1 MAGIFTD
8 GVAQV
13 RPGAYFNVNT
23 NDGVSIVGAKDGIV
37 AALFEGTF
45 GPLNTV
51 QEISDSRDVYKI
63 YGNGGKVDIL
73 DLAFLGG
80 ADTVLAVRVGSG
92 GTAAKTQLGEICTI
106 TAKYPGTRDFSV
118 TVKDSLTE
126 ENHKTVSFYS
136 GTREIES
143 YSIEKNGSTEGAAL
157 KEAMAQSANFTVA
170 VNTDGALTD
179 VAQQAFTK
187 GTDPTAD
194 ADAYQAGLDCLESVY
209 CNAVCMA
216 TDMAAHHLLLK
227 TFLDRAYENGFFAC
241 GFVAENPETE
251 LSARI
256 SHALTFNDEKIAYVL
271 NAKAVRNGTELTG
284 YQVAAIAAGMYASY
298 ASNKSLTHK
307 VLEGVT
313 ELSEVLTP
321 SQMTE
326 AEQKGCL
333 VISKSAEGKVWID
346 NAINSLVERP
356 ESREAGWKKLR
367 RTKTRFELM
376 YRMNTT
382 ADGLVGNVD
391 NDKNGR
397 ETVIAKLNEVANAMV
412 QEGKLISCT
421 VAEHPDKAANA
432 DYAYFLIDVVDKD
445 SLEHLYLYYNF
456 SYDTSEEG

>member
-157 KEAMAQSANFTVA
+157 KEAMA
-170 VNTDGALTD
+170 
-179 VAQQAFTK
+179 
-187 GTDPTAD
+187 
-194 ADAYQAGLDCLESVY
+194 
-209 CNAVCMA
+209 
-216 TDMAAHHLLLK
+216 
-227 TFLDRAYENGFFAC
+227 
-241 GFVAENPETE
+241 
-251 LSARI
+251 
-256 SHALTFNDEKIAYVL
+256 
-271 NAKAVRNGTELTG
+271 
-284 YQVAAIAAGMYASY
+284 
-298 ASNKSLTHK
+298 
-307 VLEGVT
+307 
-313 ELSEVLTP
+313 
-321 SQMTE
+321 
-326 AEQKGCL
+326 
-333 VISKSAEGKVWID
+333 
-346 NAINSLVERP
+346 
-356 ESREAGWKKLR
+356 
-367 RTKTRFELM
+367 
-376 YRMNTT
+376 
-382 ADGLVGNVD
+382 
-391 NDKNGR
+391 
-397 ETVIAKLNEVANAMV
+397 
-412 QEGKLISCT
+412 
-421 VAEHPDKAANA
+421 
-432 DYAYFLIDVVDKD
+432 
-445 SLEHLYLYYNF
+445 
-456 SYDTSEEG
+456 